1 MKLLYL
7 TIYRSSSRI
16 DVDNAYPASS
26 SSTRRWR
33 PAWSGPCSGLGSAG
47 LALGGAT
54 FRGATI
60 SEEPGPGSRRR
71 PSSPLVAFAWAT
83 FGAEG
88 AGPAGG
94 GTSPCQGGGRAR
106 PSLHGCVRGR
116 QVLQYLAVSSGISL
130 QLWSCEGSFSLG
142 VHRPR
147 RRNRECP
154 RFFCSIQSLIS
165 YLASDVLFNIIWNSR
180 RCIRD
185 YIYYSRRCIRDYIY
199 YSIRCNLNTKLFY
212 ISFGLVK

>member
-1 MKLLYL
+1 MLVSVIEILEMLVLVIKFRICIYEIITIHHLKNVTLLL
-7 TIYRSSSRI
+7 RHIVFV
-16 DVDNAYPASS
+16 VDDARPASS
-26 SSTRRWR
+26 PSTRSRWR
-33 PAWSGPCSGLGSAG
+33 PALEDPCPGLGSAG
-47 LALGGAT
+47 LTLGGAT
-54 FRGATI
+54 FRDATLG
-60 SEEPGPGSRRR
+60 EEPGPGSRRR
-71 PSSPLVAFAWAT
+71 PSSPLVAFVWDT

-154 RFFCSIQSLIS
+154 RFFCSIRSLIS
-165 YLASDVLFNIIWNSR
+165 
-180 RCIRD
+180 
-185 YIYYSRRCIRDYIY
+185 
-199 YSIRCNLNTKLFY
+199 
-212 ISFGLVK
+212 